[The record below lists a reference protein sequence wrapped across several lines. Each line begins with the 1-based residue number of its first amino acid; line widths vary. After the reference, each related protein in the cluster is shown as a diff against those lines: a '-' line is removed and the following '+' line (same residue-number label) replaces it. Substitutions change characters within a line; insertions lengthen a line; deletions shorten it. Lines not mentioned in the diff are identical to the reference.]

1 MIFRERCQFESSIY
15 RYPGPAGPLRA
26 LRRAVR
32 RFPDRYAQARGEG
45 APSRF
50 APGDWVRVRDEAA
63 IRATLGAGGKLRG
76 LAFTPEQWSYCGG
89 TFRVDAVVRRMMND
103 LGRMTRISR
112 TVSLEGVACD
122 GKSHD
127 GGCGRSCALLFR
139 DEWLEPSSAE
149 LAQPQTYA
157 RFARVKPLAEIR
169 ATLDA
174 GGRRDG
180 IAFCASM
187 ERYAGQRF
195 PVHKRVEPTA
205 VTWWRRPGAEWYILA
220 GLRCRGE
227 SLAADGPC
235 HRGCGLLWHRDWLEF
250 EEPVLSS

>member
-15 RYPGPAGPLRA
+15 RYTRPAGSLRA
-26 LRRAVR
+26 LRRALR

-45 APSRF
+45 KPSRF
-50 APGDWVRVRDEAA
+50 APGDWVRVLDAGA
-63 IRATLGAGGKLRG
+63 IRATLDARGKLRG
-76 LAFTPEQWSYCGG
+76 LAFTGEQWAYCGK

-103 LGRMTRISR
+103 DGRMARIAR

-122 GKSHD
+122 GPARD
-127 GGCGRSCALLFR
+127 GGCGRSCPLLFR

-149 LAQPQTYA
+149 LARPETYV

-174 GGRRDG
+174 DGRRDG
-180 IAFCASM
+180 VGFCAAM

-195 PVHKRVEPTA
+195 PVHKRVEPSA
-205 VTWWRRPGAEWYILA
+205 VTWWRRPGADWYILA
-220 GLRCRGE
+220 GLGE
-227 SLAADGPC
+227 SLAAEGPC
-235 HRGCGLLWHRDWLEF
+235 HRGCGLLWHRDWLDL
-250 EEPVLSS
+250 EEA